1 MVKTTNTG
9 YALSVNFG
17 NESAYGTG
25 ATINQPIGLVQAC
38 NPTENN
44 NLIKVR
50 ALGGTRDYASIVPG
64 KFSISGTFDY
74 YLQGG
79 AFLRMAMGE
88 DTGTSATIDSGPKIH
103 TGGGSY
109 RHCMGSAASPG
120 TDSFP
125 SFSLE
130 VADTED
136 DGTAAGTRNLKRKF
150 RGCKVNSLTMNGS
163 VDEPVKVSVDWQ
175 AQSIDLSTA
184 AKTTVTQYTA
194 DPFVFYQGAVYLT
207 SGAIGGTQA
216 LVNATTSEI
225 AEVNSFTF
233 GVNNNIEGVW
243 YISGTTQTQQPL
255 RGLKNLLTKGRDY
268 TASLGLHFKN
278 KKIYQKFLGSVT
290 ALKPASGIGKYQ
302 IALDFARSGYPGS
315 SPKVATDDWMRV
327 ALGSASF
334 NTINIA
340 GGPED
345 VVGQQLDI
353 FVKNAKIWVVDS
365 DASYTA

>member
-1 MVKTTNTG
+1 MTNTG
-9 YALSVNFG
+9 YKVSVNFG

-25 ATINQPIGLVQAC
+25 ATINQPVGLVQAC
-38 NPTENN
+38 NPTESN

-50 ALGGTRDYASIVPG
+50 TLGGTRDYASIVPG
-64 KFSISGTFDY
+64 KFSISGTMDY

-103 TGGGSY
+103 TGASY

-125 SFSLE
+125 SFTLE
-130 VADTED
+130 VADSED
-136 DGTAAGTRNLKRKF
+136 TGSAVTTTNLKRKF
-150 RGCKVNSLTMNGS
+150 RGCKVNTLSIAGS

-175 AQSIDLSTA
+175 AQSVDISTA
-184 AKTTVTQYTA
+184 AATSVTQYTV

-207 SGAIGGTQA
+207 SGGIRATTA

-225 AEVNSFTF
+225 AEVNSFTWA
-233 GVNNNIEGVW
+233 VNNNIEGVW
-243 YISGTTQTQQPL
+243 YIAGTTSTQQPL

-268 TASLGLHFKN
+268 SASLGLHFRN
-278 KKIYQKFLGSVT
+278 KKIYQKFLGSTT
-290 ALKPASGIGKYQ
+290 ALKPANGIGKYQ

-315 SPKVATDDWMRV
+315 SPKVATDDWMRIV
-327 ALGSASF
+327 LGSASF
-334 NTINIA
+334 NTINVA
-340 GGPED
+340 VAPED

-353 FVKNAKIWVVDS
+353 FVKNAKVWVVDT
-365 DASYTA
+365 DASYQS